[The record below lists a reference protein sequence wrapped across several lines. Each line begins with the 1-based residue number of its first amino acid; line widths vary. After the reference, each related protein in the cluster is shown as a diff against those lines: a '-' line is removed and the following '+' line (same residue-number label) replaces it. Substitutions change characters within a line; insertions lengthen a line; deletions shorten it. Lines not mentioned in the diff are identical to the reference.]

1 MEIRAQQTDRI
12 GKAFLTMRAN
22 GRYLGTLFCSEE
34 ERDVLLDMLDY
45 GAKGTKQHEFVSE
58 TREK

>member
-1 MEIRAQQTDRI
+1 MEIRAEQTDRI

-34 ERDVLLDMLDY
+34 ERDVLLDLLEY
-45 GAKGTKQHEFVSE
+45 GAKGTQLHQFVTE